1 MSNPLLRDD
10 ELPAFNE
17 IQAEQIEPALDSILA
32 ENRALLNQLLQQEQ
46 PSWDSFIAPY
56 EEFNNRLD
64 NAWSPVSH
72 LHSVANNEALRLA
85 HAAAQAKLSAYHTE
99 LGQNADLYH
108 VFKTLSE
115 QAESLPAERKRFL
128 ENSVR
133 DFHLSGVHL
142 SAEKKQ
148 RFATIV
154 QRLSELSTSFGNNVL
169 DATQAWEKL
178 ITDPAQLAGLPAL
191 ALAAASQAAARKNL
205 QGYLLTLEFPS
216 YFAVI
221 TYCDNRALRE
231 EIYRAYSSRA
241 SDTFPSGTQWDNQ
254 HLINEILDLRKEL
267 SALLGYE
274 SYAHYSLA
282 NKMAESPTAVLKFLN
297 ELAERSAPLAKKEF
311 QQLSDF
317 ARQQGQ
323 LEALAPW
330 DLSYFSEKL
339 RQQQFDFS
347 EEALRP
353 YFPLNTVLEGLFDI
367 AQRLYDIDIKAL
379 TGIDTWH
386 PDVQVFGVYE
396 QGRLIARFYLDL
408 YARGQKKGGAWMGE
422 CRVRR
427 RRCDQSLQL
436 PVAYLV
442 CNFTAPLAEQPALLT
457 HREVNTL
464 FHEFGHGLHHMLS
477 KVECAG
483 LSGINGVPWDAVEL
497 PSQFFENWCWHPD
510 TLPLLARHYQT
521 AEPLPQS
528 MLDKLLA
535 AKNFQSGM
543 QMLRQLEF
551 ALFDFELHARWGE
564 PGLSVQRLLDDVRS
578 RVAVLP
584 AAEFNRF
591 QCSFSHIFA
600 GGYAA
605 GYYSYKW
612 AEVLSADAF
621 SRFEEEGI
629 LNRQTGLA
637 FKTHILEQGGSQPP
651 QTLFEAFRGRPP
663 EVTALL
669 RHSGLL

>member
-32 ENRALLNQLLQQEQ
+32 DNRALLNQLLQQEQ

-99 LGQNADLYH
+99 LGQNTELYR

-115 QAESLPAERKRFL
+115 QAESLPTERKRFL
-128 ENSVR
+128 ENAVR

-178 ITDPAQLAGLPAL
+178 ITDPAQLAGLPEL

-221 TYCDNRALRE
+221 TYCDNRALRK

-254 HLINEILDLRKEL
+254 HLINEMLDLRKEL

-282 NKMAESPTAVLKFLN
+282 NKMAESPAAVLKFLN
-297 ELAERSAPLAKKEF
+297 ELAERSLPLAKKEF
-311 QQLSDF
+311 EQLSDF

-323 LEALAPW
+323 TEALAPW

-379 TGIDTWH
+379 TAIDTWH
-386 PDVQVFGVYE
+386 PDVQVFGIYE
-396 QGRLIARFYLDL
+396 QGHLIARFYLDL

-464 FHEFGHGLHHMLS
+464 FHEFGHGLHHMLT
-477 KVECAG
+477 KVECG
-483 LSGINGVPWDAVEL
+483 GVSGINGVPWDAVEL
-497 PSQFFENWCWHPD
+497 PSQFFENWCWHPN

-521 AEPLPQS
+521 AEPLPQV

-551 ALFDFELHARWGE
+551 ALFDFELHSRWGE
-564 PGLSVQRLLDDVRS
+564 PGLSVQKLLDDVRS

>member
-1 MSNPLLRDD
+1 MTNPLLRND
-10 ELPAFNE
+10 ELPAFSE
-17 IQAEQIEPALDSILA
+17 IQAEHVMPAIDRILA
-32 ENRALLNQLLQQEQ
+32 DNRALLDSLLKQEA
-46 PSWDSFIAPY
+46 PSWDSFITPY
-56 EEFNNRLD
+56 EEMNNRLD

-72 LHSVANNEALRLA
+72 LNSVANHEALRQVYV
-85 HAAAQAKLSAYHTE
+85 AAQAKLAAYHTE
-99 LGQNADLYH
+99 LGQNENLYQ
-108 VFKTLSE
+108 VFKKLAD
-115 QAESLPAERKRFL
+115 QAADMPAERKRYL
-128 ENSVR
+128 DNAVR

-142 SAEKKQ
+142 SGEKKQ
-148 RFATIV
+148 RFAAIV
-154 QRLSELSTSFGNNVL
+154 QRLSELSTLFGNRVL
-169 DATQAWEKL
+169 DATQAWEKHVL
-178 ITDPAQLAGLPAL
+178 DTAELAGVPAL
-191 ALAAASQAAARKNL
+191 ALAAAQQAAARKGL
-205 QGYLLTLEFPS
+205 AGYLFTLDFPS
-216 YFAVI
+216 YFPVI
-221 TYCDNRALRE
+221 SYCDNRALRE
-231 EIYRAYSSRA
+231 EMYRAYSSRA
-241 SDTFPSGTQWDNQ
+241 SEIFPGGAQWDNQ

-267 SALLGYE
+267 AALLAYE

-282 NKMAESPTAVLKFLN
+282 NKMADSPAAVLKFLN
-297 ELAERSAPLAKKEF
+297 ELAERSVPLAKKEF
-311 QQLSDF
+311 EQLSEF
-317 ARQQGQ
+317 ARKYGQ

-330 DLSYFSEKL
+330 DVTYFSEKM

-347 EEALRP
+347 EETLRP
-353 YFPLNTVLEGLFDI
+353 YFPLNTVLDGLFGI
-367 AQRLYDIDIKAL
+367 AQSLYGIDIKAQ
-379 TGIDTWH
+379 TGIKTWH
-386 PDVQVFGVYE
+386 PDVQAFGVYE
-396 QGRLIARFYLDL
+396 QGQLIARFYLDL
-408 YARGQKKGGAWMGE
+408 YARAQKKGGAWMGE
-422 CRVRR
+422 CRIRR
-427 RRCDQSLQL
+427 RSSDQRLQL

-442 CNFTAPLAEQPALLT
+442 CNFTAPIGEQVALLT

-464 FHEFGHGLHHMLS
+464 FHEFGHGLHHMLT

-483 LSGINGVPWDAVEL
+483 VSGINGVPWDAVEL

-510 TLPLLARHYQT
+510 TIPLLARHYQS
-521 AEPLPQS
+521 AESLPS
-528 MLDKLLA
+528 AMLDKLLA
-535 AKNFQSGM
+535 SKNFQSGM
-543 QMLRQLEF
+543 QMVRQLEF
-551 ALFDFELHARWGE
+551 ALFDFELHQRWGE
-564 PGLSVQRLLDDVRS
+564 PGLNVQKVLDEVRS